1 MDLSLD
7 QIKTIKSKID
17 HGYRDMDIAQTIEY
31 FRKFFVETCP
41 IPSDQLKDVTIGDF
55 GCGYGWLALA
65 FALHTDAQIIAMDID
80 EGRVNAARELADYFG
95 VSDKI
100 EFRTGSLMELPFKEL
115 EVDVGYTIE
124 ALEHIGAD
132 ERAFSELTRVCN
144 RYLVATTPNKWFPLI
159 AHDTRLPFCHWLPM
173 PLRDIY
179 AKLCGQMEKQHGNY
193 FWSELDLKR
202 GLAGFERAPSFMQF
216 PDAASYLGQYPTY
229 LPYNGGEVRQIGRL
243 KRIYMTWASRVLGR
257 HVSYALPNLSGIWQ
271 RRQSER

>member
-80 EGRVNAARELADYFG
+80 EGRVNTARELADYFG

-124 ALEHIGAD
+124 ALE
-132 ERAFSELTRVCN
+132 
-144 RYLVATTPNKWFPLI
+144 
-159 AHDTRLPFCHWLPM
+159 
-173 PLRDIY
+173 
-179 AKLCGQMEKQHGNY
+179 
-193 FWSELDLKR
+193 
-202 GLAGFERAPSFMQF
+202 
-216 PDAASYLGQYPTY
+216 
-229 LPYNGGEVRQIGRL
+229 
-243 KRIYMTWASRVLGR
+243 
-257 HVSYALPNLSGIWQ
+257 
-271 RRQSER
+271 